1 MADPQLSQR
10 LQSPQLWEK
19 ALGQLEPGVKARL
32 MQVTGGR
39 GNIVAA
45 LIKTVNEKRQLCIRR
60 QYKFKTPSG
69 RVVIIRDLL
78 EKMAK
83 WLDRFKGAVDA
94 AVQYDPA
101 HAALPWAAV
110 RFILQIALDDIQA
123 HGSIFEAV
131 ESFTRMMGRCA
142 KVEELHLDKTN
153 AATVF
158 LEEALTRLYASILSA
173 LATALKYFDRSH
185 AARLFTVI
193 IEPSVLDTLEDQE
206 QEVLK
211 LVSLL
216 DSETIK
222 RLDQQFQRVMDT
234 STMIKVSMSQTR
246 SVDCL
251 AWLSGTR
258 VHDHHRSISAAKIPG
273 SCTWIFEQETYRT
286 WLGDSSSSVLIL
298 QGIRGCGKS
307 VLMSAIIDSL
317 RERTPASTTPSVPC
331 AFFYCAY
338 LMTEPDRSSPDAI
351 LRSIIRQLAVV
362 AVDES
367 TCTIDEKL
375 WKLYSQKLD
384 AAQPDKINLPVLTC
398 EECYSLLLEMTLTNP
413 AYLVIDAVDELSDK
427 ARAVLLDME
436 ADDLPTSDDGPIA
449 SFHSYAALH
458 WWDHVRKSGDK
469 DSLEGPT
476 NSIMFEFVFDG
487 NEPEISLAFY
497 LWIDWMH
504 LYAEALPIYHARK
517 RLFGAL
523 WSTEGQPIFTASQFG
538 LTALM
543 RKYLEANNDIDVDTT
558 NVIGHTGFYLAAAGG
573 HTEIVRILHERNAN
587 AHIRCG
593 WLGSPLQA
601 ACFHGKIET
610 ARLLLELGASARAE
624 AKFSN
629 ALEAACRGNRPEVA
643 QMLLE
648 QGSVLET
655 EDDFEAAVRWSTE
668 TGLEAVVD
676 WLLKFAK
683 PKSRPSAADQATH
696 MATTAIKRGSIRNLK
711 RLLAMNSGAEQ
722 VAPRDGIAI
731 ASYYGHVEMI
741 EYLHELGLSLDV
753 EGPYGSPLRSACLAG
768 NEAAAR
774 LLISWGVDVD
784 TRGEKG
790 HALQAAAMQG
800 HTRLVLLLISE
811 GADVNTGIDRS
822 DEPDPLGTPLE
833 AASYYGNS
841 TVVDILL
848 KAGASPGAGG
858 YFKDAMHAAIEGNQ
872 SAVAVHLLQAGYK
885 VEKSLFGTGP
895 AALMNPLGSKRMAE
909 LVASKV
915 QRTEAS
921 PYDAKC
927 YVWLTGDDEGGELNT
942 VSIAFTGYI
951 SACISGNPKVALLFM
966 QGFHGKNLSNSQ
978 KLQGWIAAAIKKR
991 DKTLMA
997 ILSHIEWMFI
1007 TELDRG
1013 LLQDAFVIASAN
1025 GNIEAARMIYSH
1037 AFADEAQDT
1046 KQSVLAMGLMAACFQ
1061 LSREGVILC
1070 IQLGAD
1076 VNAIISI
1083 SNEICQRYAAFID
1096 YSDDDSDPR
1105 GKVLDR
1111 YLSDKRLSSGLFTS
1125 TQAVLGQFYKDT
1137 RVWQSTVFNV
1147 CNTFL
1152 RTFNESNTLSHINL
1166 ESGVPFSIDEEEEE
1180 EEDEKEEE
1188 DEEESLYIR
1197 ESGQEARIM
1206 QLLIDAGLNLEPSGL
1221 HRPMKDMQA
1230 LFLWS
1235 LPCWVKSR
1243 SEILRR
1249 LDWTA
1254 EKAVKSLN
1262 GGIRDLILQLFRCR
1276 PSLRAQGIEFA
1287 MWLIVASAA
1296 GDKVMLDVLVDKGV
1310 SVNSTLATFNAINA
1324 AATMGHLSVVKKLHE
1339 AGALIVYDEASLRRV
1354 FSGNH
1359 VEVFEYLQENGL
1371 QADWSETRHCLV
1383 CEALDHGSMSIMK
1396 RLVDTTTQLHDHTLA
1411 LIKICGRD
1419 KHSSDQVQMIQ
1430 YLVDKKA
1437 NLRLDGTR
1445 QVGYASL
1452 STSPLI
1458 EACSA
1463 SNIELVKFLLAH
1475 GADVGMPVQHGELNG
1490 RLDLY
1495 ASTPLIAAAGL
1506 GNLQIVRILL
1516 ENGADPNQVCRYSV
1530 SNWSTSTTPLSQACK
1545 NGRKAVVK
1553 ELLSLDGLSTDS
1565 AQFSDA
1571 IACAMA
1577 ARRGQKEMLEL
1588 LLKRYFRS
1596 GMDEGVMRKAL
1607 EKVPKWKPELV
1618 DVLLEYSPSDIV
1630 AEFDT

>member
-10 LQSPQLWEK
+10 LPVSQSPQLWEK

-258 VHDHHRSISAAKIPG
+258 VHDHHRSMSAAKIPG

-331 AFFYCAY
+331 AFFYCAD

-384 AAQPDKINLPVLTC
+384 AAQPDKIDLPVLTC

-427 ARAVLLDME
+427 ARVVLLDME
-436 ADDLPTSDDGPIA
+436 ADDLPTSDDGPIVN
-449 SFHSYAALH
+449 FHSYAALH

-543 RKYLEANNDIDVDTT
+543 RRYLEANNDIDVDTT
-558 NVIGHTGFYLAAAGG
+558 NDIGHTGFYLAAAGG
-573 HTEIVRILHERNAN
+573 HTEIVRMLHERNAN

-624 AKFSN
+624 AKFSS

-696 MATTAIKRGSIRNLK
+696 LATAAIKRGSIRNLK
-711 RLLAMNSGAEQ
+711 RLLAMNSSAEQ

-774 LLISWGVDVD
+774 LLISWGLDVD

-915 QRTEAS
+915 RRTEAS
-921 PYDAKC
+921 PYNAKC
-927 YVWLTGDDEGGELNT
+927 YVWLTGDDE
-942 VSIAFTGYI
+942 
-951 SACISGNPKVALLFM
+951 
-966 QGFHGKNLSNSQ
+966 
-978 KLQGWIAAAIKKR
+978 
-991 DKTLMA
+991 
-997 ILSHIEWMFI
+997 
-1007 TELDRG
+1007 
-1013 LLQDAFVIASAN
+1013 
-1025 GNIEAARMIYSH
+1025 
-1037 AFADEAQDT
+1037 
-1046 KQSVLAMGLMAACFQ
+1046 
-1061 LSREGVILC
+1061 
-1070 IQLGAD
+1070 
-1076 VNAIISI
+1076 
-1083 SNEICQRYAAFID
+1083 
-1096 YSDDDSDPR
+1096 
-1105 GKVLDR
+1105 
-1111 YLSDKRLSSGLFTS
+1111 
-1125 TQAVLGQFYKDT
+1125 
-1137 RVWQSTVFNV
+1137 
-1147 CNTFL
+1147 
-1152 RTFNESNTLSHINL
+1152 
-1166 ESGVPFSIDEEEEE
+1166 
-1180 EEDEKEEE
+1180 
-1188 DEEESLYIR
+1188 
-1197 ESGQEARIM
+1197 
-1206 QLLIDAGLNLEPSGL
+1206 
-1221 HRPMKDMQA
+1221 
-1230 LFLWS
+1230 
-1235 LPCWVKSR
+1235 
-1243 SEILRR
+1243 
-1249 LDWTA
+1249 
-1254 EKAVKSLN
+1254 
-1262 GGIRDLILQLFRCR
+1262 

-1296 GDKVMLDVLVDKGV
+1296 GDEVMLDVLVDKGV

-1324 AATMGHLSVVKKLHE
+1324 AAMMGHLSVVKKLHE

-1411 LIKICGRD
+1411 LIKICGSD

-1437 NLRLDGTR
+1437 NLTLDGTR

-1463 SNIELVKFLLAH
+1463 SNMELVKFLLAH

-1553 ELLSLDGLSTDS
+1553 ELLSLDGLSRDS

-1571 IACAMA
+1571 ITCAMA
-1577 ARRGQKEMLEL
+1577 ARRGQKEILEL
-1588 LLKRYFRS
+1588 LLKRYLRS